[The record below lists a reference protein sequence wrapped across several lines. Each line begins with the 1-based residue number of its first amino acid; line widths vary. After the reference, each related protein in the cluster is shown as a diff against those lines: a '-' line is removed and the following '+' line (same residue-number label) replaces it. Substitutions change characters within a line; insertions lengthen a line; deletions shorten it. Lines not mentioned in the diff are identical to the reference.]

1 MTGTGTEL
9 LARIVAERTR
19 LVEEIKRL
27 RAENATLSVR
37 VAGLEAEVTVLRRT
51 LDRWR

>member
-1 MTGTGTEL
+1 MTATGTEL
-9 LARIVAERTR
+9 LAKIVAERTW
-19 LVEEIKRL
+19 LVEEIERL

-37 VAGLEAEVTVLRRT
+37 VSGLEAEITVLRRT

>member
-9 LARIVAERTR
+9 LTELVEERTR
-19 LVEEIKRL
+19 MLADNERL

-37 VAGLEAEVTVLRRT
+37 VSGLEAEITVLRRT
-51 LDRWR
+51 MDRWR

>member
-9 LARIVAERTR
+9 LAQIVEERTR
-19 LVEEIKRL
+19 LVEEIERL

-37 VAGLEAEVTVLRRT
+37 VSGLEAEITVLRRT